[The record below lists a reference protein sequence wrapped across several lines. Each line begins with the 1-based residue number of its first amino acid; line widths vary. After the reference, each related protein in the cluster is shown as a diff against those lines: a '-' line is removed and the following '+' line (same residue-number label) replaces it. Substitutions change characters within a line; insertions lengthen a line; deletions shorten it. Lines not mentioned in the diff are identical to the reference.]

1 MLLTDHHTPTV
12 TRPGGRIVIDEI
24 RPDPRFIDRKLL
36 RSLCEAL
43 GEFRNLS
50 VTMPVGEVYMFLMV
64 ALNEGSSL
72 SELAEKADM
81 KLSTASRYLLD
92 LSDKQRI
99 GKDGFGLVSREQDPA
114 ELRKNM
120 YSLTPKGRNVLK
132 NLMAARTH

>member
-1 MLLTDHHTPTV
+1 MT
-12 TRPGGRIVIDEI
+12 DEI
-24 RPDPRFIDRKLL
+24 LPDPRFTDRKLL

-92 LSDKQRI
+92 LSDKQRA
-99 GKDGFGLVSREQDPA
+99 GKAGFALVSREQDPA

-120 YSLTPKGRNVLK
+120 YSLTAKGRNVIK
-132 NLMAARTH
+132 SLMAARTH